1 MKLAGAGVEAAGSV
15 KLRIPLQVGQSCPES
30 RRIPAMLK
38 QQDRA
43 PKRADTV
50 QFHSVA
56 IKRVISAIREHLD
69 EGISLG
75 EMAAVAYMSPYH
87 FNRTFRRIT
96 GLPPRRFL
104 SALRFEAAT
113 KKLLES
119 DTSITDICFDVGYNS
134 LGTFIRRFS
143 DVLGISPKQ
152 LRRLRQSPTNNLLK
166 PLEKNPDNGVAN
178 ARPSVKGR
186 IQPGSFFAGPI
197 FVGLF
202 PSPIAEGTP
211 VACTVLFRPDNF
223 VITGVPAG
231 RYYVYALG
239 LPWPQQMDDY
249 FKYESALRGGGETV
263 TVGSSTVT
271 CADIQLRAPLHT
283 DPPIV
288 LNLPVLLEKAT
299 LYGHS
304 ESSALSEQ
312 GFAAKGRS
320 EMKQWRRHTMEEK
333 RIAVERMKTCDNIT
347 ALAHEYGI
355 QRKLLYVWKHKIEGR
370 QEILSETRVPERT
383 ETVLRAG

>member
-1 MKLAGAGVEAAGSV
+1 
-15 KLRIPLQVGQSCPES
+15 
-30 RRIPAMLK
+30 MLK

-43 PKRADTV
+43 PKRPDTM
-50 QFHSVA
+50 QFHSLA
-56 IKRVISAIREHLD
+56 IQRVISSIREHLD
-69 EGISLG
+69 ESISLG

-113 KKLLES
+113 KKLLETDS
-119 DTSITDICFDVGYNS
+119 SITDICLDVGYNS
-134 LGTFIRRFS
+134 LGTFVRRFS
-143 DVLGISPKQ
+143 EALGISPKQ
-152 LRRLRQSPTNNLLK
+152 LRRLRESPTDNLLK
-166 PLEKNPDNGVAN
+166 PLEKHPDNGIGN

-186 IQPGSFFAGPI
+186 IQAGSFFEGPI

-202 PSPIAEGTP
+202 PGPIPEGTP
-211 VACTVLFRPDNF
+211 VACTVLLRPGNF

-249 FKYESALRGGGETV
+249 FRYDSALRGGGEAV
-263 TVGSSTVT
+263 TVGGAAVA
-271 CADIQLRAPLHT
+271 CADIQLRAPLDT

-288 LNLPVLLEKAT
+288 LNLPVLLERAS
-299 LYGHS
+299 LYGLSS
-304 ESSALSEQ
+304 ESSALSEP
-312 GFAAKGRS
+312 GFAGKGKS
-320 EMKQWRRHTMEEK
+320 EVKHWRRHTMEEK
-333 RIAVERMKTCDNIT
+333 RQAVERMKTCDSIT

-355 QRKLLYVWKHKIEGR
+355 QRKLLYVWKHKIEG
-370 QEILSETRVPERT
+370 QPEIMRETYVPKRAG
-383 ETVLRAG
+383 TVLRAG